1 MRILHVISTL
11 QMGGAEHLL
20 VDLLPALRDQG
31 NEVELLLING
41 ARTPFYTELEQ
52 RGIVIHHIQERG
64 RIYSPMHL
72 FRVKKYLNDYDI
84 IHTHTSPCQFLMACA
99 KSLYRTKTHLVTTEH
114 STTNHRRNKAW
125 LKPLDKWMYSQ
136 YEGIICISD
145 KSRECL
151 VKHLGSD
158 KGVVV
163 INNGIDFQ
171 KFTNPVK
178 CELNKIKVI
187 TMVASMRDAKD
198 QDTVIRAM
206 TLLDGSYKLRLVGD
220 GPRRSLL
227 EHLAKE
233 MNVNVE
239 FTGNQNDIPQILKES
254 DLVVLSSHWE
264 GLSLASIEGMA
275 SGRPF
280 IASDVPGLKE
290 IVNGYGI
297 LFHHSDYQNLAQK
310 IKLLTSN
317 IKHYQETA
325 IRCQE
330 RAKLFDIRLT
340 AQKYNETYKSICK
353 KKI

>member
-41 ARTPFYTELEQ
+41 APTPFYTELEQ

-72 FRVKKYLNDYDI
+72 FRVKKYMNDYDI

-99 KSLYRTKTHLVTTEH
+99 KSLYRAKTHLVTTEH

-151 VKHLGSD
+151 VKHLGRD
-158 KGVVV
+158 KSVVV

-206 TLLDGSYKLRLVGD
+206 TLLDDSYKLRLVGD
-220 GPRRSLL
+220 GPRRPLL

-233 MNVNVE
+233 MNVDVE

-264 GLSLASIEGMA
+264 GFGMA
-275 SGRPF
+275 AVEAMAAGRPL
-280 IASDVPGLKE
+280 IASDVPGLAD
-290 IVNGYGI
+290 VVRGYGI
-297 LFHHSDYQNLAQK
+297 LFPKGNHERLAAEIQR
-310 IKLLTSN
+310 LSN
-317 IKHYQETA
+317 DTEYYRHVAE
-325 IRCQE
+325 RCQK
-330 RAKLFDIRLT
+330 RAGQFDINIM
-340 AQKYNETYKSICK
+340 AKKYNDVYKQLINK
-353 KKI
+353 